1 MLNASASLVAAWAGQ
16 ADAQSALGT
25 ALAGL
30 SNALTLAAPDAAAH
44 GSRNRGADTSSKR
57 RAASAASF
65 RAVGG
70 DFAQAVG
77 ELSAPGRAARTSA
90 TLQQPAVDELSF
102 WSSQVFGAAERC
114 VVYATGSGTAPPPAV
129 VADVAWLET
138 KCRARAVHTCVRF
151 AAVAS
156 SAALAERRAWLQL
169 QRSLRDPLGL
179 SFDPPMDLLIDTMVR
194 DLGGPNPALARK
206 GVCDHT
212 PFDQRYAAAGDGGT
226 ASAAG
231 LGVARSVDDRG
242 ARSRARAGSAAA
254 ALGSSL
260 PAGPTVSAR
269 RADRE
274 AAEAKWAAAVVFP
287 SPTPLPPVPP
297 GLPPLDEDGPSRGG
311 GRTPN
316 GVAGGRGAG
325 EGTKDDGDDDEA
337 EGEWQDGEPGIEPP
351 LGNVYAGLLTL
362 YTPPPPEDAPPSS
375 PTPGD
380 GDGDGYAPSPG
391 SPAARGSA
399 GHGAP
404 RTPTR
409 MPLPK
414 SVSLALTSNA
424 TSSPGAARNAASQRA
439 RQGQT
444 TPAPATPAS
453 PDTPALMSRLQLA
466 RQVDVDVDAEEGA
479 GGDTDVEDVEADARA
494 GAAAAA
500 AARHGASGDGD
511 MSGVLVPI
519 IAREVSIGRAQ
530 VGNHIVIDDDR
541 AVSGYHAMLQA
552 RRRYDHSVVPAALLT
567 EVRILDI
574 GSRNGTFVNGRR
586 LQLGQRHAVV
596 LSDGDCIQLGRTRLR
611 FVALA

>member
-90 TLQQPAVDELSF
+90 TLHQPAVDELSF

-156 SAALAERRAWLQL
+156 SAALAERQAWLQL

-316 GVAGGRGAG
+316 GVSNGRGAG
-325 EGTKDDGDDDEA
+325 QGTKDDGDDDEA

-362 YTPPPPEDAPPSS
+362 YTPPPPEEAPPSS
-375 PTPGD
+375 PTP

-439 RQGQT
+439 RQGQA

>member
-77 ELSAPGRAARTSA
+77 ELSAPGRAARTAA

-231 LGVARSVDDRG
+231 SGVSRSVDDRG

-375 PTPGD
+375 PTP

>member
-1 MLNASASLVAAWAGQ
+1 
-16 ADAQSALGT
+16 
-25 ALAGL
+25 
-30 SNALTLAAPDAAAH
+30 
-44 GSRNRGADTSSKR
+44 
-57 RAASAASF
+57 
-65 RAVGG
+65 
-70 DFAQAVG
+70 
-77 ELSAPGRAARTSA
+77 
-90 TLQQPAVDELSF
+90 
-102 WSSQVFGAAERC
+102 
-114 VVYATGSGTAPPPAV
+114 
-129 VADVAWLET
+129 
-138 KCRARAVHTCVRF
+138 
-151 AAVAS
+151 
-156 SAALAERRAWLQL
+156 
-169 QRSLRDPLGL
+169 
-179 SFDPPMDLLIDTMVR
+179 
-194 DLGGPNPALARK
+194 
-206 GVCDHT
+206 
-212 PFDQRYAAAGDGGT
+212 
-226 ASAAG
+226 
-231 LGVARSVDDRG
+231 
-242 ARSRARAGSAAA
+242 
-254 ALGSSL
+254 
-260 PAGPTVSAR
+260 
-269 RADRE
+269 
-274 AAEAKWAAAVVFP
+274 
-287 SPTPLPPVPP
+287 
-297 GLPPLDEDGPSRGG
+297 
-311 GRTPN
+311 
-316 GVAGGRGAG
+316 
-325 EGTKDDGDDDEA
+325 
-337 EGEWQDGEPGIEPP
+337 
-351 LGNVYAGLLTL
+351 
-362 YTPPPPEDAPPSS
+362 
-375 PTPGD
+375 
-380 GDGDGYAPSPG
+380 
-391 SPAARGSA
+391 
-399 GHGAP
+399 
-404 RTPTR
+404 

-439 RQGQT
+439 RQGQA

>member
-77 ELSAPGRAARTSA
+77 ELSAPGRAARTAA

-231 LGVARSVDDRG
+231 SGVSRSVDDRG

-311 GRTPN
+311 GRRPN
-316 GVAGGRGAG
+316 GVSNGRGAG
-325 EGTKDDGDDDEA
+325 QGTKDDGDDDEA

-362 YTPPPPEDAPPSS
+362 YTPPPPEEAPPSS

-380 GDGDGYAPSPG
+380 GDGYDPSPG
-391 SPAARGSA
+391 SPASRRSV

-439 RQGQT
+439 RQGQA

-479 GGDTDVEDVEADARA
+479 GGDTDVEDAEADARA

>member
-77 ELSAPGRAARTSA
+77 ELSAPGRAARTAA

-231 LGVARSVDDRG
+231 SGVSRSVDDRG

-380 GDGDGYAPSPG
+380 GDGYAPSPG

-439 RQGQT
+439 RQGQA

>member
-30 SNALTLAAPDAAAH
+30 SNALTLAAPDAAAQ

-231 LGVARSVDDRG
+231 SGVSRSVDDRG

-362 YTPPPPEDAPPSS
+362 YTPPPPEEAPPSS
-375 PTPGD
+375 PTP

>member
-30 SNALTLAAPDAAAH
+30 SNALTLAAPDAAAQ

-362 YTPPPPEDAPPSS
+362 YTPPPPEEAPPSS
-375 PTPGD
+375 PTP

-424 TSSPGAARNAASQRA
+424 TSSPTTAATS
-439 RQGQT
+439 T
-444 TPAPATPAS
+444 TTS
-453 PDTPALMSRLQLA
+453 
-466 RQVDVDVDAEEGA
+466 E
-479 GGDTDVEDVEADARA
+479 
-494 GAAAAA
+494 
-500 AARHGASGDGD
+500 H
-511 MSGVLVPI
+511 
-519 IAREVSIGRAQ
+519 
-530 VGNHIVIDDDR
+530 
-541 AVSGYHAMLQA
+541 
-552 RRRYDHSVVPAALLT
+552 
-567 EVRILDI
+567 
-574 GSRNGTFVNGRR
+574 
-586 LQLGQRHAVV
+586 
-596 LSDGDCIQLGRTRLR
+596 
-611 FVALA
+611 